1 MNTIDTNEIWIDPW
15 VDPSEALPHSEPVVD
30 PLVQE
35 DLLAFL
41 SEPLELSPADLTP
54 QPRLETPP
62 QPFASQPDAVAGPG
76 SPLEVT
82 QLSDAE
88 QEAYQLLEVPTWAS
102 ASELQAAYRNQMQQV
117 HPDRLPAH
125 TPLILRASA
134 EREFKRL
141 QDAYRLLV
149 NRTAPNTHVN
159 LGSVPAQ
166 DPPSQSHL
174 IDGNV
179 RAGNAGLSDQPPRP
193 SLPAV
198 PVPTEPA
205 GLPLLAQIQ
214 TWLGSSPAWAWLAV
228 GGTGAV
234 LGFGLGVLA
243 LSTSP
248 ASTSTTTG
256 STVPPTDPI
265 SVDPTSL
272 AGAEIVL
279 PPPSSSTSQLAAA
292 GTGAPDRIRLAQ
304 IDRFALI
311 LQELRPHLDRA
322 DQELALATD
331 PAVRSAIEAE
341 FNRMA
346 RPIIESYGLEAEEYQ
361 RIAQLSQEDAEIADQ
376 IVEAAERLQLRQ
388 PTATE

>member
-62 QPFASQPDAVAGPG
+62 QPFTSEPAVVAVPG
-76 SPLEVT
+76 SLLGVT

-102 ASELQAAYRNQMQQV
+102 ASELQAAYRNQMQQI

-159 LGSVPAQ
+159 LDSVPAQ

-174 IDGNV
+174 MDGNAS
-179 RAGNAGLSDQPPRP
+179 AGNAGLSDQPQRP
-193 SLPAV
+193 SLLAV

-214 TWLGSSPAWAWLAV
+214 TWLGSSPTWVWLAV

-272 AGAEIVL
+272 AGA
-279 PPPSSSTSQLAAA
+279 
-292 GTGAPDRIRLAQ
+292 
-304 IDRFALI
+304 
-311 LQELRPHLDRA
+311 
-322 DQELALATD
+322 
-331 PAVRSAIEAE
+331 
-341 FNRMA
+341 
-346 RPIIESYGLEAEEYQ
+346 
-361 RIAQLSQEDAEIADQ
+361 
-376 IVEAAERLQLRQ
+376 
-388 PTATE
+388 